1 MLICS
6 HLFWYHVG
14 LKIQSLRL
22 EEREAAAKEEASAD
36 DDDAAGNGNGA
47 NDGPW
52 KKIET
57 APVASDDHTEVVS
70 EAKEVITAYYG
81 ISQYCSTNSHVKKIF
96 AIIVYGRKW
105 VRKLADPLLRA
116 TAVAS

>member
-70 EAKEVITAYYG
+70 EAKEVIT
-81 ISQYCSTNSHVKKIF
+81 YCIPWNF
-96 AIIVYGRKW
+96 AILFNKFTCQKFLQSLFLGENG
-105 VRKLADPLLRA
+105 
-116 TAVAS
+116 

>member
-1 MLICS
+1 MNFVNKFSFAFNPVPLSIQCRS
-6 HLFWYHVG
+6 FWYHVG

-70 EAKEVITAYYG
+70 EAKEVIECLTY
-81 ISQYCSTNSHVKKIF
+81 
-96 AIIVYGRKW
+96 
-105 VRKLADPLLRA
+105 
-116 TAVAS
+116 